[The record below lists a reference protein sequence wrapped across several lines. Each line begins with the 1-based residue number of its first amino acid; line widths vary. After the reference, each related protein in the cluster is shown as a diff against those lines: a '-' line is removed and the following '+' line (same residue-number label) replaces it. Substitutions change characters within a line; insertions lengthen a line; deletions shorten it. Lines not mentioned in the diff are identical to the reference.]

1 MRFGSFPSGAMLARF
16 VFVSLKIAVRALV
29 EGFAQV
35 AEWLMA
41 ADCKSAAPCEL
52 RRFESSPVHQN
63 LLRLQMNRFGIALAA
78 YVLIGTLAWFTL
90 SDQKIRLV
98 TLILIGAFALRTLT
112 LHARRRTE
120 EAKQIR

>member
-1 MRFGSFPSGAMLARF
+1 
-16 VFVSLKIAVRALV
+16 
-29 EGFAQV
+29 
-35 AEWLMA
+35 MA

-63 LLRLQMNRFGIALAA
+63 LLRLRMNRFGIALAA

-98 TLILIGAFALRTLT
+98 TLVLIGAFALRTLT

-120 EAKQIR
+120 ENEIR